1 MMEIF
6 FIICIN
12 SLELNN
18 NSDTG
23 PGSQLILEVGALA
36 HRLVVELRLSTD
48 MSINPGGH
56 DGKKIYCLDRLPGS
70 QH

>member
-6 FIICIN
+6 FIIWIN

-23 PGSQLILEVGALA
+23 PGSQLILKVGALA
-36 HRLVVELRLSTD
+36 HRLVVDRE
-48 MSINPGGH
+48 P
-56 DGKKIYCLDRLPGS
+56 DGEPDDEPDGEPDGEPDDEPDRVT
-70 QH
+70 H